1 MNNQA
6 KDKWIIIFAKSA
18 EVKKQW
24 MDAFEAE
31 RQRVQEDM
39 EKGFHVCMR
48 MKKAAVTLSGTDGV
62 GIRRRRRSFHKKHM
76 QGNIVLS
83 MTE

>member
-6 KDKWIIIFAKSA
+6 KDKWIIIYAKSA

-39 EKGFHVCMR
+39 EKGMLNYCCCLPLIVC
-48 MKKAAVTLSGTDGV
+48 
-62 GIRRRRRSFHKKHM
+62 
-76 QGNIVLS
+76 
-83 MTE
+83 E